1 MRMQLLLW
9 VHNHVPVDGDRG
21 RLCGLSVGT
30 SPQVQLLGPA
40 RPIASFAEF
49 RCDAEGADALTELQI
64 AVAKAFAC
72 AGAVA
77 PGFHVEYRGARSELR
92 LGLEPG
98 FDTPHAVLEP
108 LAAVLRGV
116 RVRGGVLVSAGS
128 PRAVA

>member
-1 MRMQLLLW
+1 MQLLLW
-9 VHNHVPVDGDRG
+9 THNHASEAGERG

-30 SPQVQLLGPA
+30 SPSVQAWGPVRA
-40 RPIASFAEF
+40 ISSFAEF
-49 RCDAEGADALTELQI
+49 RCDAERGDPLTELQI

-77 PGFHVEYRGARSELR
+77 PGFHIEYRGARSELR

-108 LAAVLRGV
+108 LVSLLRGV
-116 RVRGGVLVSAGS
+116 RVRDGVVVSAGS
-128 PRAVA
+128 PRVTA